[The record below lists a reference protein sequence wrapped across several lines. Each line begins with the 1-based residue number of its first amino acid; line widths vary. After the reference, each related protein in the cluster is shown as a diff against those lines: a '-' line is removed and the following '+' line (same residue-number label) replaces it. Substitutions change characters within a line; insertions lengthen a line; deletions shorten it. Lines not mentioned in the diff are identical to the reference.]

1 MIAIPTSFGSWHC
14 VREFLAST
22 LSERWQSYNFTRKAE
37 KIEDSN
43 RSTNSDLERI
53 DEGTV
58 IPIHRR
64 FGRLALETLPPM
76 VGHLTIPHVDMAS
89 NFEQPLEP
97 KPRQTIM
104 EETKPLTKM
113 SLLKSLLSPST
124 FPHLLMLALFSVA
137 FFVLARMD
145 AEVWSAYGFVAFSL
159 AYLCLAPLSKN
170 KRLGNILRYSNDSE
184 SSLKQTLPARLKI
197 LALPL
202 VLGLAFII
210 AISLILGENGIL
222 SQVGSFLPVTLG
234 GLFVLWAIAQGRFF
248 GLATMNAIR
257 VPEEGES
264 SLDGY
269 SPLPSLLMTS
279 TLVVVMTFA
288 VTEGLRFFLSSTSFS
303 IWPYLFSFA
312 IYCLCVY
319 ASWSQRKQAAM
330 HTTTHTVARKWF
342 WATQLFI
349 TWHVL
354 SIFRSVDTASTDT
367 LIFIEELFLMIV
379 TVFLA
384 IWALTSKGEGSE
396 STLFTQENALFWG
409 VAFGYAYAGSVAM
422 ITSVMDDVRTV
433 LIGGHI
439 LVVAT
444 VMWSQRSMLEAKT
457 NRINSDRGIVQSVE
471 KLPIF
476 DEPQT
481 EKPVEAKSEVEPVE
495 APEDT
500 SNQEASIGDPVD
512 WNQTPEALGDET
524 QWDDEIELLD

>member
-303 IWPYLFSFA
+303 VWPYLFALQDAFKEAGAKRYIPLKVSGAFHSPFMEPA
-312 IYCLCVY
+312 KS
-319 ASWSQRKQAAM
+319 AFEA
-330 HTTTHTVARKWF
+330 
-342 WATQLFI
+342 
-349 TWHVL
+349 
-354 SIFRSVDTASTDT
+354 
-367 LIFIEELFLMIV
+367 
-379 TVFLA
+379 FLA
-384 IWALTSKGEGSE
+384 EVALKDPE
-396 STLFTQENALFWG
+396 
-409 VAFGYAYAGSVAM
+409 
-422 ITSVMDDVRTV
+422 
-433 LIGGHI
+433 
-439 LVVAT
+439 
-444 VMWSQRSMLEAKT
+444 
-457 NRINSDRGIVQSVE
+457 
-471 KLPIF
+471 LPVISN
-476 DEPQT
+476 
-481 EKPVEAKSEVEPVE
+481 VEAKPYAPGSIQQLLAEQITSPVRWVE
-495 APEDT
+495 
-500 SNQEASIGDPVD
+500 SISLMNQEPDAVFEEIGPGNV
-512 WNQTPEALGDET
+512 LKG
-524 QWDDEIELLD
+524 LLRQILR